1 MRILFLL
8 LFPIFC
14 SAQTFKKD
22 RFIAKNGAILWS
34 ETFEMKDMDTPIM
47 TQNLTEKL
55 RSKPF
60 IQIDSHQKAG
70 ILEGSFMAFG
80 NVSNAR
86 FRIDFLYES
95 YIVTVSSIVVKTEAA
110 ETPLETMLLKTN
122 GDFITQLPDFV
133 EKFDGEMVTF
143 FLITH

>member
-22 RFIAKNGAILWS
+22 RFIVKNGAILWS
-34 ETFEMKDMDTPIM
+34 ETFEMKDMDTPII

-60 IQIDSHQKAG
+60 IQIDNRQKAG
-70 ILEGSFMAFG
+70 ILEGSLVAFG
-80 NVSNAR
+80 NISNAR
-86 FRIDFLYES
+86 FRIDFLCES
-95 YIVTVSSIVVKTEAA
+95 YIVTVSSIVMKTEAA
-110 ETPLETMLLKTN
+110 ETPLETMLSKTN
-122 GDFITQLPDFV
+122 GDFL
-133 EKFDGEMVTF
+133 KSMNG
-143 FLITH
+143 